1 MKTTINF
8 ILTSLILCSSLS
20 AQQIGHTTVTFID
33 SLRNNRQIATEIYYP
48 ATSAGN
54 NTPIAAGVFPLI
66 TFGHGFVMV
75 WSAYQNFW
83 DSLVPEGYILAFPT
97 TEGSFSPSHADFGK
111 DLKFLIAKIQSSGVG
126 AVIPSASVGTTSA
139 IMGHSMG
146 GGCSFLAAENN
157 LMITTMVSFASANTN
172 PSSITASQQ
181 VSVPTLLFSG
191 TNDCVTPPS
200 QHQNIMYDSTAAAFK
215 TQVNITGGGHC
226 FFANS
231 NFNCTFG
238 ENTCSPS
245 PTITRA
251 EQQSVTNNFLKLWL
265 AYFLKNDCQKAQDFQ
280 DSLSMSSK
288 ISYRQSQAIGC
299 FTGITNSNLYPNSFK
314 VFPNPFSTQ
323 TTLQTDI
330 LLHNATFTVYN
341 CFGQT
346 VREITNISGNTA
358 TFYRDNLPSGLYF
371 IRLTQDNKQI
381 ETKKLI
387 ITD

>member
-299 FTGITNSNLYPNSFK
+299 FTGITNSNFYPNSFK

-341 CFGQT
+341 CFGQK

>member
-8 ILTSLILCSSLS
+8 ILALLILCSSLS
-20 AQQIGHTTVTFID
+20 AQQIGHTTLTFID

-83 DSLVPEGYILAFPT
+83 DFLVPEGYILAFPT

-157 LMITTMVSFASANTN
+157 LMITTLVSFASANTN

-231 NFNCTFG
+231 NFNCSFG

-299 FTGITNSNLYPNSFK
+299 FTGITNSNFYPNSFK

-346 VREITNISGNTA
+346 VKEITNISGNTA
-358 TFYRDNLPSGLYF
+358 TLYRDNLPNGLYF

>member
-8 ILTSLILCSSLS
+8 ILSSLILCSSLS

-48 ATSAGN
+48 AISTGN

-299 FTGITNSNLYPNSFK
+299 FTGITNSNFYPNSFK

-341 CFGQT
+341 CFGQK

>member
-238 ENTCSPS
+238 ENTCSPT

-299 FTGITNSNLYPNSFK
+299 FTGITNSNFYPNSFK

-341 CFGQT
+341 CFGQK

>member
-200 QHQNIMYDSTAAAFK
+200 QHQNIMYDSTTAAFK

-265 AYFLKNDCQKAQDFQ
+265 AYFLKNNCQKAQDFQ

>member
-358 TFYRDNLPSGLYF
+358 TFFRDNLPSGLYF

>member
-8 ILTSLILCSSLS
+8 ILSSLILCSSLS

-83 DSLVPEGYILAFPT
+83 DFLVPEGYILAFPT

>member
-8 ILTSLILCSSLS
+8 ILASLFLCSSLS
-20 AQQIGHTTVTFID
+20 AQQIGHTTITFID
-33 SLRNNRQIATEIYYP
+33 SSRNNRQIATEIYYP

-54 NTPIAAGVFPLI
+54 NTPIAAGNFPLI

-97 TEGSFSPSHADFGK
+97 TEGGFSPSHADFGK
-111 DLKFLIAKIQSSGVG
+111 DLKFLIAEIQSSGVG
-126 AVIPSASVGTTSA
+126 SVIPSTSVGTTSA

-146 GGCSFLAAENN
+146 GGCSFLATENN
-157 LMITTMVSFASANTN
+157 PTITTMVSFAAANTS

-191 TNDCVTPPS
+191 TNDCVTPPL
-200 QHQNIMYDSTAAAFK
+200 QHQDIMYDSSAAAFK
-215 TQVNITGGGHC
+215 TQVYITGGGHC

-231 NFNCTFG
+231 NFNCAFG
-238 ENTCSPS
+238 ETTCTPS

-280 DSLSMSSK
+280 DSLSISSK

-299 FTGITNSNLYPNSFK
+299 FTGITNTNFYKYLFG

-330 LLHNATFTVYN
+330 ALDKATLTVYN
-341 CFGQT
+341 CYGKI
-346 VREITNISGNTA
+346 VREITNISGNTV
-358 TFYRDNLPSGLYF
+358 TLNRDNLRNGLYF
-371 IRLTQDNKQI
+371 IRLVQDNKQI
-381 ETKKLI
+381 GTQKII

>member
-8 ILTSLILCSSLS
+8 ILASLILCSSLS

-157 LMITTMVSFASANTN
+157 LMITTMVSFASANTS

-238 ENTCSPS
+238 ENTCLPS

-299 FTGITNSNLYPNSFK
+299 FTGITNSNFYPNSFK